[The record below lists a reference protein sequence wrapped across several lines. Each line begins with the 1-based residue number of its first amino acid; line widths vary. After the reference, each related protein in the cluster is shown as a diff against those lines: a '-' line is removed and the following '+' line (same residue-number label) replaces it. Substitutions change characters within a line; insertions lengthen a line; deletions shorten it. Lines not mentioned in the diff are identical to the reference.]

1 MGPDGADRQ
10 MADLLKQAVDSGQL
24 RDLDRHVALFLERLA
39 GGDQP
44 WLLLAAALASRAVGE
59 GHVCLP
65 LETVAGRPVF
75 GVAPGG
81 EDPPPLLAPDLDSWR
96 RSLLQSGVVS
106 GDPSTPLVLDRRD
119 RLYLGRYFRYEQAVA
134 RRLLAKSCSLEE
146 VDTAWGASLL
156 SRLFGPV
163 ADGVDW
169 QRAAAALALVKRLV
183 VISGGPGTG
192 KTHTVARLL
201 ALLQG
206 MHGGGL
212 RIGLAAPTGKAAAR
226 LQESIG
232 KVLQSAAIRDFLAD
246 LDIDVPDRAMTLH
259 RLLGV
264 VPGSGRFR
272 HDSSRPLALD
282 VLVIDEASMIDLELM
297 AGVLDALP
305 DQARLVLL
313 GDRDQLA
320 SVEAGSLFGDLCSRA
335 DAGWSGGLCQVMGRL
350 TGMALEPG
358 DPSPPAFNDAVVML
372 RKSYR
377 FHDDSGIGRL
387 ARAVNRGDGREL
399 EEIMASG
406 GTELTLV
413 SATGPG
419 QREWLAREIVARFRP
434 LFTARDGGEALA
446 ALDRFRILCVLRQ
459 GVFGVAGV
467 NSLVEQVLRR
477 QGLIPPET
485 RWYRGRPVM
494 ILANHY
500 GLKLYN
506 GDIGVLWP
514 DGQGQLMAW
523 FLRPDKTLRPV
534 APARLP
540 RHETAWAITV
550 HKAQGSEFEHVL
562 LLLPGQDGGR
572 DGGYLPL
579 LTRELL
585 YTGITRASGRL
596 TICSSVQTL
605 HAAVQRRVVR
615 FSGLADLLAND
626 SACNLNQ

>member
-1 MGPDGADRQ
+1 MKQDGIDRQ
-10 MADLLKQAVDSGQL
+10 VADLLKQAVDSGQL

-39 GGDQP
+39 GGNQP
-44 WLLLAAALASRAVGE
+44 WLLLAAALVSRAVGD

-65 LETVAGRPVF
+65 LETVASRPVF
-75 GVAPGG
+75 EMLSAR
-81 EDPPPLLAPDLDSWR
+81 DDRTPLLVPDLGSWR

-106 GDPSTPLVLDRRD
+106 GDSSTPLVLDRHD
-119 RLYLGRYFRYEQAVA
+119 RLYLGRYFRYELAVA
-134 RRLLAKSCSLEE
+134 RGLLAKSSSLMK
-146 VDTAWGASLL
+146 VDTVQGASLL
-156 SRLFGPV
+156 RRLFGPV

-232 KVLQSAAIRDFLAD
+232 KVLQSAGVRDFLAD
-246 LDIDVPDRAMTLH
+246 LDIEIPDRAMTLH

-272 HDSSRPLALD
+272 HDSERPLALD

-305 DQARLVLL
+305 DQAHLILL

-320 SVEAGSLFGDLCSRA
+320 SVEAGSLFGDLCRGA
-335 DAGWSGGLCQVMGRL
+335 DAGWSHGLCQIMGRL
-350 TGMALEPG
+350 TGMVLEQGVPTAA
-358 DPSPPAFNDAVVML
+358 PFNDAVVML
-372 RKSYR
+372 HKSYR

-387 ARAVNRGDGREL
+387 ARAVNRGDGRAL
-399 EEIMASG
+399 EKILASG
-406 GTELTLV
+406 GTDLTLV
-413 SATGPG
+413 SSTGPG
-419 QREWLAREIVARFRP
+419 QREWLAREIVARYRP
-434 LFTARDGGEALA
+434 LFAARHGGEALA

-459 GVFGVAGV
+459 GTFGVAGV
-467 NSLVEQVLRR
+467 NSLVEQVLCR
-477 QGLIPPET
+477 QGLIPPDS

-514 DGQGQLMAW
+514 DEQGQLMAW
-523 FLRPDKTLRPV
+523 FLRPDKTLRSV

-562 LLLPGQDGGR
+562 LLLPGQDRGHGR
-572 DGGYLPL
+572 YLPL

-585 YTGITRASGRL
+585 YTGITRARGNL
-596 TICSSVQTL
+596 AICSSVQTL
-605 HAAVQRRVVR
+605 RTAVQRRVVR
-615 FSGLADLLAND
+615 FSGLADRLSAN
-626 SACNLNQ
+626 SA

>member
-1 MGPDGADRQ
+1 MGSDGAARRV
-10 MADLLKQAVDSGQL
+10 ADLLKQVVDSGQL

-44 WLLLAAALASRAVGE
+44 WLLLAAALANRAVGE

-75 GVAPGG
+75 GVVPGG
-81 EDPPPLLAPDLDSWR
+81 DDPAPLLAPDLGSWR

-106 GDPSTPLVLDRRD
+106 GDSLTPLVLDRRD

-134 RRLLAKSCSLEE
+134 KGLLAKSSSLVK
-146 VDTAWGASLL
+146 VDTVRGASLL
-156 SRLFGPV
+156 RRLFGPV

-206 MHGGGL
+206 MHGGAL

-232 KVLQSAAIRDFLAD
+232 KVLQSAGVRDFLAD

-335 DAGWSGGLCQVMGRL
+335 DAGWSGGLCQAMGRL

-358 DPSPPAFNDAVVML
+358 TPPPPPFNDAVVML

-387 ARAVNRGDGREL
+387 ARAVNRGDGRAL

-406 GTELTLV
+406 GTDLSLI

-419 QREWLAREIVARFRP
+419 QREWLVREIEARYRP
-434 LFTARDGGEALA
+434 LFAARDGGEALA

-459 GVFGVAGV
+459 GTFGVAGV

-477 QGLIPPET
+477 QALIPPDT

-523 FLRPDKTLRPV
+523 FPRPDKTMRSV

-550 HKAQGSEFEHVL
+550 HKAQGSEFDHVL
-562 LLLPGQDGGR
+562 FLLPGQDRRRGGH
-572 DGGYLPL
+572 LPL

-585 YTGITRASGRL
+585 YTGITRARGKL

-605 HAAVQRRVVR
+605 RGAVQRRVVR
-615 FSGLADLLAND
+615 FSGLADRLATD
-626 SACNLNQ
+626 SA